1 MSMDTDTL
9 KKIFIKAAELGVN
22 LASRAATFRAYNAG
36 VLTAQA
42 ARLGQFAYSY
52 EKQVN
57 ADLLEFMDSV
67 SCASLP
73 SWVLLYNSATRPAQG
88 DKPLDKAY
96 SDWKGITGPGAVLRE
111 LAQRQRLRYPNGYP
125 S

>member
-9 KKIFIKAAELGVN
+9 KKIFTKAAELGIT
-22 LASRAATFRAYNAG
+22 LESRAATFRAYNAG
-36 VLTAQA
+36 VLTPQA
-42 ARLGQFAYSY
+42 VRLGQFAYSY

-57 ADLLEFMDSV
+57 ADLLEFMDNV

-96 SDWKGITGPGAVLRE
+96 SDWKGITGPGDVLRE
-111 LAQRQRLRYPNGYP
+111 LAQRQRLQYPNGYP

>member
-9 KKIFIKAAELGVN
+9 KKIFTKAAELGIT
-22 LASRAATFRAYNAG
+22 LESRAATFRAYNAG

-42 ARLGQFAYSY
+42 ARLGQFAYTY

-73 SWVLLYNSATRPAQG
+73 SWVLLYNSATRPSQRSE
-88 DKPLDKAY
+88 PREKAY

-111 LAQRQRLRYPNGYP
+111 LALRQRLQHPNGYP